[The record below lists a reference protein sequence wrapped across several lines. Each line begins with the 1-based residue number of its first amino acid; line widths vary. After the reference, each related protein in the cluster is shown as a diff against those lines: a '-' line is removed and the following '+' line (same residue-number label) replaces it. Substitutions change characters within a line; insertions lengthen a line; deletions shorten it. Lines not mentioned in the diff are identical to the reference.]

1 MNPFNITKRPLRAAC
16 IFTVLGLLSACSFAP
31 LPFDRN
37 LLENQS
43 LVGSF
48 NFATPNGEVSLL
60 PFIGERSTGAIG
72 PFTSPIAATLDIVT
86 IANALG
92 LSITIPPG
100 QQGFLLD
107 FSEEPLPAD
116 LTQATISYELS
127 VSGEGPV
134 SAQLG
139 LQVYLA
145 PVASDNLLQE
155 KYVLGDVQRISITE
169 GDTSVGAAVELSG
182 VQLDAINA
190 GQMRLA
196 VAVVEGSISFSEAG
210 QASLAYAFD
219 ALTLDVG
226 SVSARVDEQVPA
238 PEGGTLDFSDV
249 DVPGPG
255 RIVNLGVDYE
265 LLVALPSQLGGN
277 AKVQVY
283 IAPVDEPNPFQE
295 QYTFGK
301 NHDLDL
307 NSSSL
312 KIVDR
317 ASLEGDQKRVL
328 RDKTLRYGVQVTAAP
343 DVELGQTIQ
352 IDYGF
357 EKLELFGGYSLN

>member
-1 MNPFNITKRPLRAAC
+1 MKPFNLLRTAC
-16 IFTVLGLLSACSFAP
+16 VLTALGLLSACSFAP
-31 LPFDRN
+31 LPFDTN
-37 LLENQS
+37 LLEDQGVS
-43 LVGSF
+43 GSF
-48 NFATPNGEVSLL
+48 NFATPSGEVSLL
-60 PFIGERSTGAIG
+60 PFIGASSTGAIG
-72 PFTSPIAATLDIVT
+72 PFSSPVAATLDVVSL
-86 IANALG
+86 ADLLG
-92 LSITIPPG
+92 LSITIPPS

-107 FSEEPLPAD
+107 FSEEPLPAN
-116 LTQATISYELS
+116 LTQATVSYELS

-134 SAQLG
+134 SAELG

-145 PVASDNLLQE
+145 PVASDNLLQAD
-155 KYVLGDVQRISITE
+155 YALGDVQRISIAE
-169 GDTSVGAAVELSG
+169 GDTSVGASVELSG

-190 GQMRLA
+190 GEMRLA

-226 SVSARVDEQVPA
+226 SVSARIDEQVPS
-238 PEGGTLDFSDV
+238 PEGDTLDFSDV

-265 LLVALPSQLGGN
+265 LVVALPAQLGGS

-295 QYTFGK
+295 QYAFGQ

-307 NSSSL
+307 NTSSL
-312 KIVDR
+312 RITDR

-343 DVELGQTIQ
+343 DVELGQDIQ